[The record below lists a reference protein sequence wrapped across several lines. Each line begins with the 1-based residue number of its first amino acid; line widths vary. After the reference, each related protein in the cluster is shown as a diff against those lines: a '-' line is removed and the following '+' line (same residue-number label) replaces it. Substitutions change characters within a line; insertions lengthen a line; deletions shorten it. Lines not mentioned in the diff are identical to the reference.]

1 MTICRSCQSA
11 VQRDITIGEDRAA
24 EFPRTRHLT
33 VEHNSAVILVAVCDP
48 ALQDYAFGILD
59 ATRIALRLAGIPVE
73 RMRTTD
79 SLTKA
84 GQWLDPHAGEQG
96 PPSPTPTRP
105 QSWSPR
111 ADHVGPS
118 SGALMA
124 SVLAERYGRASSL
137 VERKYVVEY

>member
-1 MTICRSCQSA
+1 MTICRSCHSA

-84 GQWLDPHAGEQG
+84 GQWLDPDAGEQG
-96 PPSPTPTRP
+96 PTLAYTDAAAVLVAEGGIMSRRSALFSSPLCWPTIRTC
-105 QSWSPR
+105 R
-111 ADHVGPS
+111 
-118 SGALMA
+118 
-124 SVLAERYGRASSL
+124 RL

>member
-1 MTICRSCQSA
+1 MTICRSCHSA

-73 RMRTTD
+73 RMLTTD

-84 GQWLDPHAGEQG
+84 GQWLDPDAGSRA

-105 QSWSPR
+105 RSWSPR
-111 ADHVGPS
+111 AGSCRAVERCSHGLCA
-118 SGALMA
+118 G
-124 SVLAERYGRASSL
+124 ERYGRAGASSK
-137 VERKYVVEY
+137 ENT